1 MTEFDNLTWLHGK
14 PQGSGLLKANP
25 EDFVVVEDLG
35 FTPDGEGEHI
45 LLRILKNGCNTRFVA
60 DALAKFLKIHAREVS
75 FAGQKDK
82 HAVTEQWLCARV
94 PGKEMPD
101 FSAFQLE
108 GCKVLEYARH
118 KRKLR
123 LGALKGNAFT
133 LVLREI
139 SDRRDVE
146 TRLQAIRDGGVPNY
160 FGAQRFGIGG
170 SNLQGEVLRD
180 APLVT
185 GGSGLAMGLAR
196 QWAKHGVS
204 QARSAGYPLSGR
216 AVVLSGSCS
225 QMTNQQVAFYR
236 QHAPTRD
243 VDVARCLSSETR
255 EAYAEALA
263 QWVLSQ
269 DSELAPMISA
279 TASTQAL
286 AAIQQQY
293 GATEASHAVE
303 ALFSLL
309 AARLAEGGITRFI
322 VAGGETSGV
331 VTQSLG
337 ITGFHIGPCISPGVP
352 WVNALHAPVS
362 LALKSGNFGDESF
375 FIRAQREFQV

>member
-1 MTEFDNLTWLHGK
+1 
-14 PQGSGLLKANP
+14 
-25 EDFVVVEDLG
+25 
-35 FTPDGEGEHI
+35 
-45 LLRILKNGCNTRFVA
+45 
-60 DALAKFLKIHAREVS
+60 
-75 FAGQKDK
+75 
-82 HAVTEQWLCARV
+82 
-94 PGKEMPD
+94 
-101 FSAFQLE
+101 
-108 GCKVLEYARH
+108 
-118 KRKLR
+118 
-123 LGALKGNAFT
+123 
-133 LVLREI
+133 
-139 SDRRDVE
+139 
-146 TRLQAIRDGGVPNY
+146 
-160 FGAQRFGIGG
+160 
-170 SNLQGEVLRD
+170 
-180 APLVT
+180 
-185 GGSGLAMGLAR
+185 AMGLAR